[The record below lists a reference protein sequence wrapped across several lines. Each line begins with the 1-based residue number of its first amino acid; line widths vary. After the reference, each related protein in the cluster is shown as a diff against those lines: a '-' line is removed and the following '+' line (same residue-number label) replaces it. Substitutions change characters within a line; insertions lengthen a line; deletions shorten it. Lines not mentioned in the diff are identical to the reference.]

1 MGGIVVKINLSFI
14 PENLRLLSVTY
25 DILNHEVASYTL
37 HQDENQYHLFGAS
50 CYDYIDLFSL
60 PEENAILIIK
70 RVFGD
75 VSLASCLRLMSDQE
89 NLYLTYQTLKRE
101 NELYSYKKND
111 MIIRCCSLGK
121 LDQMV
126 EYHYEEGEY
135 QCHHFASL
143 LGQDDLY
150 LGVLQFSKLQ
160 DLGALQP
167 LRRQDAMASYDELD
181 HMFTITSL
189 TDGMEIF
196 VREERIDINQV
207 RDIAKQH
214 ETIYEEDTK
223 VYQKETC

>member
-1 MGGIVVKINLSFI
+1 M
-14 PENLRLLSVTY
+14 
-25 DILNHEVASYTL
+25 
-37 HQDENQYHLFGAS
+37 
-50 CYDYIDLFSL
+50 
-60 PEENAILIIK
+60 
-70 RVFGD
+70 
-75 VSLASCLRLMSDQE
+75 
-89 NLYLTYQTLKRE
+89 
-101 NELYSYKKND
+101 
-111 MIIRCCSLGK
+111 
-121 LDQMV
+121 
-126 EYHYEEGEY
+126 
-135 QCHHFASL
+135 
-143 LGQDDLY
+143 GQDDLY

-223 VYQKETC
+223 VYQKETVLCQIVLVDNKFDKIIDGKG